1 MIGRKMVSSH
11 TIHTS
16 ENIIKINIHAHFNIN
31 IANQGVIHTIPGILS
46 HISTKHS

>member
-1 MIGRKMVSSH
+1 MTGRKMVNSH

-31 IANQGVIHTIPGILS
+31 IANQGVILPFQEYC
-46 HISTKHS
+46 HISQQSI